1 MAGPIHEKSW
11 IPFAFALTRVISTA
25 PVKQA
30 YDSGDPSGL
39 LRGEALSGPF
49 LDLGMCPVVRQ
60 S

>member
-1 MAGPIHEKSW
+1 MKKSW